1 MGMCPEDFKSLT
13 PAEFV
18 YAWYGWS
25 GLQQDQLKQSWE
37 RERWS
42 VWITTCIQ
50 LDKKDRLSMTD
61 MFPLPWDCVAA
72 GANNKELTMEER
84 KERINEI
91 LKCIKD

>member
-1 MGMCPEDFKSLT
+1 MGMCPDDFKSLT

-61 MFPLPWDCVAA
+61 MFPLPWEESQTLLSQ
-72 GANNKELTMEER
+72 ELTMEER
-84 KERINEI
+84 RERVKQIKE
-91 LKCIKD
+91 CIKH

>member
-1 MGMCPEDFKSLT
+1 MGMCPEDFKSIT

-61 MFPLPWDCVAA
+61 MFPLPWEESQTLLSQ
-72 GANNKELTMEER
+72 ELTMEER
-84 KERINEI
+84 RERVKQIKE
-91 LKCIKD
+91 CIKH